1 MGDYSIVP
9 SQKYCF
15 QDTISS
21 MMFPPVTSRSPTYLC
36 LGVAIGPKFTGFL
49 SSKQVFMDRANFN
62 CVSVYIFQFTM
73 LSSVNLY
80 QFVIICNVKL
90 LIIIFNDSAI

>member
-21 MMFPPVTSRSPTYLC
+21 MMFSPVTSRSPTYLC

-62 CVSVYIFQFTM
+62 RVLFSIYDVIISQFI
-73 LSSVNLY
+73 
-80 QFVIICNVKL
+80 IICNVKL